1 MDREQGMLF
10 LKTVLSI
17 KNNNNSFK
25 SIIGKYNVDTILMLA
40 GSYYIYNNSK
50 NYLKNINLYQIL
62 QKIPFLSKYIQ
73 KRIDEAKN
81 VIKEEFRI
89 QNHSEITALP
99 EKGLSVDNIK
109 SLELNYKSLRKYK
122 YQQGMVSGT
131 VYQPADTEFTNLM
144 TDTVREF
151 MYSNPLHPDV
161 FPDVRLMESEIINMV
176 KKIFNGDSETC
187 GSTTSG
193 GTESILL
200 ACKTYRDWGKDVKG
214 ITQPE
219 IVVGDSVHGSF
230 LKAGEYFNI
239 KIVSVPVD
247 KNTGKLIVK
256 KLRKAITNNTVCIVG
271 SAPSF
276 AHGVTD
282 DIEEL
287 SEIAIDKNIGLH
299 VDCCLGGFIL
309 PFIKRIGLSSSEFTF
324 SLEGV
329 ISISVDTHKYGNS
342 MKGSSVILYRNKELR
357 KYQYYVNT
365 TWNGGIY
372 ATPTIAGSRSGVS
385 IATTWAS
392 LLYYGLNGYTEAA
405 LNIIKLKN
413 NLLNSI
419 MQIDGLIV
427 IGTPSTSVIAMR
439 SDSFDIYLVGSYMSK
454 KGWNLNILQNPR
466 AFHICLTS
474 LHVKSKILD
483 NFVQCLKE
491 AVEYAR
497 ENPDNKKSGTCAI
510 YGMTSTVGDSNI
522 IKEVTYGF
530 LDTLTEI
537 S

>member
-1 MDREQGMLF
+1 MDREQGILF
-10 LKTVLSI
+10 LRTILSIRNNDLSI
-17 KNNNNSFK
+17 KP
-25 SIIGKYNVDTILMLA
+25 ILGKYNIDTILMIA
-40 GSYYIYNNSK
+40 GSYYLYNKTQDYFK
-50 NYLKNINLYQIL
+50 NKNIYGIL
-62 QKIPFLSKYIQ
+62 QKIPFVKGYLQ
-73 KRIDEAKN
+73 KKIDEAKN
-81 VIKEEFRI
+81 VIKSEFKI
-89 QNHSEITALP
+89 KNHTEITSLP
-99 EKGLSVDNIK
+99 EQGLTTENIK
-109 SLELNYKSLRKYK
+109 SLELNYKALRKYK
-122 YQQGMVSGT
+122 YQNGMVSGT
-131 VYQPADTEFTNLM
+131 VYQSGNPEFTNLM

-161 FPDVRLMESEIINMV
+161 FPDIRLMETDIINMV
-176 KKIFNGDSETC
+176 KKLFNGNSECC
-187 GSTTSG
+187 GNTTSG

-200 ACKTYRDWGKDVKG
+200 ACKTYRDWGKNVKG
-214 ITQPE
+214 ITYPQ
-219 IVVGDSVHGSF
+219 IVVGESVHGSF

-239 KIVSVPVD
+239 EIVSVPVD

-256 KLRKAITNNTVCIVG
+256 KLKNAITRNTVCIVG

-287 SEIAIDKNIGLH
+287 SEIALEYNIGLH

-309 PFIKRIGLSSSEFTF
+309 PFIKRIGLSNSEFTF
-324 SLEGV
+324 NLEGV
-329 ISISVDTHKYGNS
+329 TSISVDTHKYGNS

-357 KYQYYVNT
+357 KHQYYVNT
-365 TWNGGIY
+365 SWNGGIY

-392 LLYYGLNGYTEAA
+392 LLYYGLSGYTETA
-405 LNIIKLKN
+405 LKIIKLKN

-427 IGTPSTSVIAMR
+427 IGTPATSVIAVR
-439 SDSFDIYLVGSYMSK
+439 SDSFDIYLVGSYMTS
-454 KGWNLNILQNPR
+454 KGWNLNILQNPK

-474 LHVKSKILD
+474 LHVTNKILD
-483 NFVQCLKE
+483 SFISCLKE
-491 AVEYAR
+491 AVEYAKN
-497 ENPDNKKSGTCAI
+497 NPDNKKSGTCAI
-510 YGMTSTVGDSNI
+510 YGMTSTVGDPNI

-537 S
+537 